1 MVFNTDEIRSFIYI
15 LTPKDPKYK
24 INKFQTEIL
33 GQLEIKWFN
42 YLGDPGNLKVGPFR
56 HSGDT
61 MTKFEIE
68 ITQLRNQKME
78 LALEVP
84 QLMSFKIYNL
94 SSNQMKL
101 ELGVQESEQ
110 NDIFIQGFEDGTE
123 NIGTLLPMEYRE
135 FTLKLFALKC
145 GILPL
150 CGLIIKDAIS
160 GKEIFIK
167 KSFCAISVLE
177 N

>member
-1 MVFNTDEIRSFIYI
+1 
-15 LTPKDPKYK
+15 
-24 INKFQTEIL
+24 
-33 GQLEIKWFN
+33 
-42 YLGDPGNLKVGPFR
+42 
-56 HSGDT
+56 
-61 MTKFEIE
+61 
-68 ITQLRNQKME
+68 
-78 LALEVP
+78 
-84 QLMSFKIYNL
+84 
-94 SSNQMKL
+94 MKL

-123 NIGTLLPMEYRE
+123 NVGTLLPMEHRE